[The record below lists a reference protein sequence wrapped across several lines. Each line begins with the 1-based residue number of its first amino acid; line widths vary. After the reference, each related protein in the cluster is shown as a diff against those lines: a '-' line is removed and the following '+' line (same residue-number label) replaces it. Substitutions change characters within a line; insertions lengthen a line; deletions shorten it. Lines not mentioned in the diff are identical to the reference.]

1 MKDSKDYYGLA
12 PGKSVLL
19 RYAYIVKSSLP
30 VIFFRSALYTEN
42 SFCWC
47 RYAFPIKC
55 TEVILAD
62 DKETILEIRAEYD
75 PSKKTKPKV
84 HCCAGFPVWYV
95 NLHLST
101 TKLIWC
107 WVNALVNFISFFL
120 VKLNIMQGV
129 LHWVAAPSPGVD
141 PLMVEVRL
149 FDKLFL
155 SEVGKHQLSNA
166 FLFPSIFFIF
176 EINSYLCFY
185 CWIRTLLN
193 LMIGLLI
200 WTHSPKWW
208 FLVHMP
214 HPCCRMLQLG
224 TNFSLKGLVDSR
236 TLSPL
241 FIYRIFWWLMCKI

>member
-1 MKDSKDYYGLA
+1 MG
-12 PGKSVLL
+12 LL
-19 RYAYIVKSSLP
+19 RVNLSYSGMHILYSHLCQSYFSDLHYTLRIL
-30 VIFFRSALYTEN
+30 FF
-42 SFCWC
+42 FCC

-107 WVNALVNFISFFL
+107 WVNALVDFISFFL

-129 LHWVAAPSPGVD
+129 LHWVAAPSPGID

-149 FDKLFL
+149 FDRLFL

-166 FLFPSIFFIF
+166 FLFPSSFL
-176 EINSYLCFY
+176 YL
-185 CWIRTLLN
+185 
-193 LMIGLLI
+193 
-200 WTHSPKWW
+200 K
-208 FLVHMP
+208 
-214 HPCCRMLQLG
+214 
-224 TNFSLKGLVDSR
+224 
-236 TLSPL
+236 
-241 FIYRIFWWLMCKI
+241 